1 MKKDLDM
8 KSLIPLLLLA
18 SSAFAND
25 VASAN
30 ENTNCSWPLNMP
42 AANLLLVGE
51 VHGTNEAPTLIGDLA
66 CASAT
71 SGSPVVVALEIPIEE
86 QTSLDNFLA
95 SKGSDADQAALL
107 ASQFW
112 TRQPPQDGRS
122 SAAMLKLLRTLRAE
136 GARINVL
143 AVDDGIHGSSD
154 AGMAT
159 RIRAAHSEG
168 TNVIALLGNVHTSHE
183 KGQRSMPEYE
193 PASNLLKDL
202 APHSAY
208 VGGSASTT
216 WVCAPDCGVVSILGN
231 RFIDD
236 RNGYVLAERLVLGY
250 DGIYGAEGTT
260 ASLPFLD

>member
-8 KSLIPLLLLA
+8 KSLLPLLLLA
-18 SSAFAND
+18 SRAFAND

-51 VHGTNEAPTLIGDLA
+51 VHGTNEAPALIGDLA

-112 TRQPPQDGRS
+112 TRQPQDGRS
-122 SAAMLKLLRTLRAE
+122 SAAMLKLLHRLRSLRVE
-136 GARINVL
+136 GTRISVL
-143 AVDDGIHGSSD
+143 AVDDG
-154 AGMAT
+154 
-159 RIRAAHSEG
+159 
-168 TNVIALLGNVHTSHE
+168 
-183 KGQRSMPEYE
+183 
-193 PASNLLKDL
+193 
-202 APHSAY
+202 
-208 VGGSASTT
+208 
-216 WVCAPDCGVVSILGN
+216 
-231 RFIDD
+231 
-236 RNGYVLAERLVLGY
+236 
-250 DGIYGAEGTT
+250 
-260 ASLPFLD
+260 